1 MKKNQKKKQKQSKS
15 SKVLPSPEQALGK
28 LRIKRHKRMVKE
40 LRAVC
45 QSKNRKFCG
54 PPLDVPIDKYL
65 PDAVN
70 VIEME
75 LKALN
80 WKVSRH
86 SGLEGENPIIRLS
99 MR

>member
-1 MKKNQKKKQKQSKS
+1 
-15 SKVLPSPEQALGK
+15 
-28 LRIKRHKRMVKE
+28 MVKE

-45 QSKNRKFCG
+45 LSKIRKFCG

-70 VIEME
+70 IIETE
-75 LKALN
+75 LKLLN

>member
-1 MKKNQKKKQKQSKS
+1 MKKNQKKKQSKS

-28 LRIKRHKRMVKE
+28 LRIKRHKHMVKE

-45 QSKNRKFCG
+45 QSKIRKFCG

>member
-1 MKKNQKKKQKQSKS
+1 
-15 SKVLPSPEQALGK
+15 
-28 LRIKRHKRMVKE
+28 MVKE
-40 LRAVC
+40 LRGVC
-45 QSKNRKFCG
+45 QSKIRRFCG
-54 PPLDVPIDKYL
+54 PPIDVPIDKYL

-70 VIEME
+70 IVEME

-86 SGLEGENPIIRLS
+86 SELEGQNPVIRLA